1 MDKEKDILKFVT
13 IGSVDDGKSTLI
25 GRLLYETGCVF
36 MDQYEAI
43 KNTSEKKGFDTPDL
57 SLITDGLKSE
67 REQGITID
75 VAYRYFATDKRK
87 FIVSDC
93 PGHVQYT
100 KNMITGASN
109 AEVSLIILDAK
120 RGITEQS
127 KRHGFISS
135 LLQISHTLVVVNKM
149 DMVDYSEDVFNDIVS
164 EYKEFLSKLDIK
176 DVIFIPA
183 SALQGDNVVKK
194 TDNLSWYEGPTVL
207 SYLENVYVLNAYN
220 KFDFRFPVQM
230 VIRDDPFRGYAGDV
244 VSGTVR
250 VGDEVLVLPSM
261 KKSTIKNIITY
272 EASQNEAS
280 RDSVVLQ
287 IEDDIDI
294 SRGDMIVKTSNIPS
308 VENAIDAMLCW
319 FDSEPM
325 DIEKK
330 YILKHTTK
338 TTKATISK
346 LEYVIDV
353 NTLHRVY
360 SRDFKENDIGRFRI
374 DTFDKIFFDPFRNN
388 KATGS
393 FILID
398 EDSGNTVAAGFITAR
413 SKDKNIRWEDSPVTK
428 EDREKRNGHRGKI
441 VWMTG
446 FSGSGKTTIAKE
458 VEKKLFNT
466 NHQVIVLDGDNIR
479 HGLCN
484 DLDFSEE
491 DRDENLRRVGEVA
504 KILAD
509 NGSIV
514 ICSFIS
520 PSQSQRDFVRMLAPK
535 DEFKEVYVQCPI
547 EICEQRDVK
556 GLYKKFRD
564 GEIPDLTGLGS
575 PYEIPVYPE
584 LVVNTDTMSL
594 EDCVDK
600 VMEII

>member
-1 MDKEKDILKFVT
+1 MSEEKDILKFVT

-25 GRLLYETGCVF
+25 GRLLYETDCVF

-43 KNTSEKKGFDTPDL
+43 KNTSEKKGFDNPDL

-149 DMVDYSEDVFNDIVS
+149 DMVDYSEDVFNDIVA

-176 DVIFIPA
+176 DVVFIPS
-183 SALQGDNVVKK
+183 SALKGDNIVNK
-194 TDNLSWYEGPTVL
+194 TDNLSWHEGTTVL

-230 VIRDDPFRGYAGDV
+230 VIRDDPFRGYAGDIA
-244 VSGTVR
+244 SGTVR
-250 VGDEVLVLPSM
+250 VGDEVLLMPSM
-261 KKSTIKNIITY
+261 KKSKISAITTY
-272 EASQNEAS
+272 EGSHKEASQG
-280 RDSVVLQ
+280 SVVLS
-287 IEDDIDI
+287 IEDDIDV
-294 SRGDMIVKTSNIPS
+294 SRGDMISKTVNVPHVDNS
-308 VENAIDAMLCW
+308 IDAMLCW
-319 FDSEPM
+319 FDSEPLDM
-325 DIEKK
+325 NKK
-330 YILKHTTK
+330 YLLKHTTNI
-338 TTKATISK
+338 TKATISEFK
-346 LEYVIDV
+346 YIIDV
-353 NTLHRVY
+353 NTLHRT
-360 SRDFKENDIGRFRI
+360 DKQTMEENDIGRFRI
-374 DTFDKIFFDPFRNN
+374 ETFNNIFFDPYKMN

-393 FILID
+393 FVLID
-398 EDSGNTVAAGFITAR
+398 EDSCRTVAAGFITAR
-413 SKDKNIRWEDSPVTK
+413 SKDKNIRWEDSPVSK
-428 EDREKRNGHRGKI
+428 EDREKRNGHTGKI

-514 ICSFIS
+514 ICSFVS
-520 PSQSQRDFVRMLAPK
+520 PSQSQRDFVRMLAPE
-535 DEFKEVYVQCPI
+535 DEFKEVYVRCPI

-564 GEIPDLTGLGS
+564 GEILDLTGLGS

-584 LVVNTDTMSL
+584 LIVDTSIMSL
-594 EDCVDK
+594 KDCIDR